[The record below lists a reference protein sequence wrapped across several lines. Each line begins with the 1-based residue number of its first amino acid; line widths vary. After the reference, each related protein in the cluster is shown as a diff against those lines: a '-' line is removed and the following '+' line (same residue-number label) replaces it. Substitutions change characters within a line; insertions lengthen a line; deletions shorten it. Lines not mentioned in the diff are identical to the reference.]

1 VIASEQRL
9 RGLLLR
15 GMGGDGESYHLFL
28 KEISAYLR
36 SYFRRR
42 LTRLPN
48 DVEDLVQEAVLA
60 IHNQRHTYDP
70 AQPLTAWAFAI
81 ARYKMVDLLRRYG
94 KHEALNVPL
103 DEESDWLAAQDI
115 DVGTAQR
122 DVLVLLERL
131 PDRQRLPIQHVKLNG
146 LSVAETARLIGF
158 SESAVKV
165 GIHRGLKLLAAM
177 MRGEK

>member
-1 VIASEQRL
+1 M
-9 RGLLLR
+9 LLR
-15 GMGGDGESYHLFL
+15 GIGGDGAAYHLFL
-28 KEISAYLR
+28 KEISAYLH
-36 SYFRRR
+36 SYFRWR
-42 LTRLPN
+42 LTRPPN

-70 AQPLTAWAFAI
+70 AQPLTALAFAI
-81 ARYKMVDLLRRYG
+81 ARCKMVDLLRRYG

-103 DEESDWLAAQDI
+103 DEESDWLAAADT

-146 LSVAETARLIGF
+146 LSVAETAYLTGF
-158 SESAVKV
+158 
-165 GIHRGLKLLAAM
+165 
-177 MRGEK
+177 

>member
-1 VIASEQRL
+1 MCNEV
-9 RGLLLR
+9 
-15 GMGGDGESYHLFL
+15 
-28 KEISAYLR
+28 
-36 SYFRRR
+36 R
-42 LTRLPN
+42 LTKLPN

-81 ARYKMVDLLRRYG
+81 ARYKMVDVLRRYG
-94 KHEALNVPL
+94 KHDALNVPL
-103 DEESDWLAAQDI
+103 DDESDWLAAADT

-146 LSVAETARLIGF
+146 LSVAETARLTGI
-158 SESAVKV
+158 SEAAVKI
-165 GIHRGLKLLAAM
+165 GIHRGLKVLAAM
-177 MRGEK
+177 IRGAK

>member
-1 VIASEQRL
+1 
-9 RGLLLR
+9 
-15 GMGGDGESYHLFL
+15 M
-28 KEISAYLR
+28 
-36 SYFRRR
+36 
-42 LTRLPN
+42 
-48 DVEDLVQEAVLA
+48 VQEVVLA

-70 AQPLTAWAFAI
+70 AQPLTAWAFFI

-94 KHEALNVPL
+94 KHQALNVPL
-103 DEESDWLAAQDI
+103 DEESDWLAAADT

-131 PDRQRLPIQHVKLNG
+131 PDQQRLPIQHVMLNG
-146 LSVAETARLIGF
+146 LSVAETTCLTGF

>member
-1 VIASEQRL
+1 MCNEV
-9 RGLLLR
+9 
-15 GMGGDGESYHLFL
+15 
-28 KEISAYLR
+28 
-36 SYFRRR
+36 R
-42 LTRLPN
+42 LTKLPN

-81 ARYKMVDLLRRYG
+81 ARYKMVDVLRRYG
-94 KHEALNVPL
+94 KHDALNVPL
-103 DEESDWLAAQDI
+103 DDESDWLAAADT

-146 LSVAETARLIGF
+146 LSVADTARLTGL
-158 SESAVKV
+158 SESAVKI
-165 GIHRGLKLLAAM
+165 GIHRGLKLLAAV

>member
-1 VIASEQRL
+1 MIASEQRL
-9 RGLLLR
+9 RELLLL
-15 GMGGDGESYHLFL
+15 GMGGDGAAYHLFL

-81 ARYKMVDLLRRYG
+81 ARYKMIDLLRRYG

-103 DEESDWLAAQDI
+103 EEESDWLAAADTDI
-115 DVGTAQR
+115 GTAKR

-131 PDRQRLPIQHVKLNG
+131 PDRQRLPIHHVKLNG
-146 LSVAETARLIGF
+146 LSVAETARLTGF

-177 MRGEK
+177 IRGEK